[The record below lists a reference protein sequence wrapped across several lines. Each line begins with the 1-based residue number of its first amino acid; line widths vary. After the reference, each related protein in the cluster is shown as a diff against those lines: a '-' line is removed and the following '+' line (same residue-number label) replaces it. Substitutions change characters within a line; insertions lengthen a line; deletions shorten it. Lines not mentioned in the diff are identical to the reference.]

1 MANFP
6 LLTAILLTPIWG
18 ILVLSFMPREAD
30 RTIKMISAVTMAIAL
45 GLTLYACWAY
55 DSVAGGMQF
64 VENVPWIKEL
74 GVAYS
79 LGVDGISLPLLL
91 LTMLV
96 GFSTV
101 FVSWNIDRRSKEF
114 FIQLLLLVVGAIG
127 TFVSQDLFV
136 FLLFYELGIIP
147 SYIMVVVWGS
157 SERVSKEYAAMK
169 LTIYLLIGSAFML
182 AGVIALYLNAFPAG
196 MRTFSMQ
203 ALAQAHVLGNLS
215 EHVQVVVFFLLLLGF
230 GSTLS
235 MWPFYSWAP
244 DGYAAAPTGVSMLHA
259 GVLKKIGGYG
269 VIRIGLLVL
278 PLGAKF
284 WAPFIALVAVVNILY
299 AAFVALAQKDLKYI
313 VGYSSISHMGYILI
327 GFAALN
333 VIGIDGAIANMFAHG
348 IMSALFFAMIGL
360 VYDKTNTRQVPDLGG
375 IAHQMPRVAVGFML
389 AGMSSL
395 GLPGLAGFVPEFTI
409 FVGAFKVYS
418 VYTLLAIFGIVFTA
432 LYVLRVLANV
442 LFGPRRKEF
451 DSCSDASGAELVSLV
466 VLGTVLIVVG
476 IFPQLLMGMVN
487 SGVKPAMSLLVNLH
501 AAPTLLGGV
510 FQ

>member
-55 DSVAGGMQF
+55 DVGLGGMQYI
-64 VENVPWIKEL
+64 ENVPWITEL
-74 GVAYS
+74 GVSYS

-101 FVSWNIDRRSKEF
+101 FVSWNVNNRSKEF

-127 TFVSQDLFV
+127 TFVSRDLFV

-157 SERVSKEYAAMK
+157 AERVSKEYAAMK
-169 LTIYLLIGSAFML
+169 LTIYLLLGSAFML
-182 AGVIALYLNAFPAG
+182 AGVIALYLNAYPEG

-203 ALAQAHVLGNLS
+203 ALAQAHAIGNLS
-215 EHVQVVVFFLLLLGF
+215 EHVQIVIFFLLLLGF

-269 VIRIGLLVL
+269 LIRLGLLVL
-278 PLGAKF
+278 PLGVKF
-284 WAPFIALVAVVNILY
+284 WAPIIALVAVVNILY

-333 VIGIDGAIANMFAHG
+333 VISIDGAIANMFAHG

-360 VYDKTNTRQVPDLGG
+360 VYDKTKTRRVPDLGG
-375 IAHQMPRVAVGFML
+375 LANQMPRIAIGFML

-395 GLPGLAGFVPEFTI
+395 GLPGLAGFIPEFTI
-409 FVGAFKVYS
+409 FVGAFKVYPL
-418 VYTLLAIFGIVFTA
+418 YTLMAISGIVFTA
-432 LYVLRVLANV
+432 LYILRVLANV
-442 LFGPRRKEF
+442 LFGPRREEF
-451 DSCSDASGAELVSLV
+451 DECSDATGVELVSLV
-466 VLGTVLIVVG
+466 LLGSVLVLVG
-476 IFPQLLMGMVN
+476 VFPQLLMGMVN
-487 SGVKPAMSLLVNLH
+487 SGMEPVMPLLLNLH

>member
-1 MANFP
+1 MVDFP

-18 ILVLSFMPREAD
+18 ILVLSVMPREAD
-30 RTIKMISAVTMAIAL
+30 KTIKMISAVTMAIAL
-45 GLTLYACWAY
+45 GLTLYAYWAY
-55 DSVAGGMQF
+55 DVSVGGLQYI
-64 VENVPWIKEL
+64 ENVPWISEL
-74 GVAYS
+74 GVSYA

-101 FVSWNIDRRSKEF
+101 FVSWNVEKRSKEF

-127 TFVSQDLFV
+127 TFVSQDLFI

-182 AGVIALYLNAFPAG
+182 AGVIALYVNAFPAG

-203 ALAQAHVLGNLS
+203 VLAQAHGLGNLS
-215 EHVQVVVFFLLLLGF
+215 EEVQVFTFFLLLLGF

-269 VIRIGLLVL
+269 LIRIGLLIL

-284 WAPFIALVAVVNILY
+284 WAPFIAFFAVVNVLY
-299 AAFVALAQKDLKYI
+299 AAFVTIAQKDLKYI

-333 VIGIDGAIANMFAHG
+333 VISIDGAIANMFAHG

-360 VYDKTNTRQVPDLGG
+360 VYDKTNTRQVFSLGG
-375 IAHQMPRVAVGFML
+375 LAHQMPRVAAGFML

-395 GLPGLAGFVPEFTI
+395 GLPGLAGFVPEFTS
-409 FVGAFKVYS
+409 FVGAFKVFPLF
-418 VYTLLAIFGIVFTA
+418 TLLAISGIVFTA
-432 LYVLRVLANV
+432 LYILRVLANV
-442 LFGPRRKEF
+442 LFGPRRVEF
-451 DSCSDASGAELVSLV
+451 DTCRDASGVELVSLV
-466 VLGTVLIVVG
+466 LLGTVLVVVG
-476 IFPQLLMGMVN
+476 VFPQLLMGMVN
-487 SGVKPAMSLLVNLH
+487 SSMEPVMALLVKLH
-501 AAPTLLGGV
+501 VTPTLLGGV

>member
-1 MANFP
+1 MVDFP

-30 RTIKMISAVTMAIAL
+30 KTIKMISAVTMAIAL
-45 GLTLYACWAY
+45 GLTLYAYWAY
-55 DSVAGGMQF
+55 DVSLGGLQYI
-64 VENVPWIKEL
+64 ENVPWITEL
-74 GVAYS
+74 GISYA

-101 FVSWNIDRRSKEF
+101 FVSWNVEKRSKEF

-127 TFVSQDLFV
+127 TFVSQDLFI

-147 SYIMVVVWGS
+147 SYIMIVVWGS

-169 LTIYLLIGSAFML
+169 LTIYLLIGSAFMI
-182 AGVIALYLNAFPAG
+182 AGVIMLYVNAFSAG

-203 ALAQAHVLGNLS
+203 ALAQAHMIGNLS
-215 EHVQVVVFFLLLLGF
+215 EDVQVVTFFLLLLGF

-269 VIRIGLLVL
+269 LIRIGLLIL

-284 WAPFIALVAVVNILY
+284 WAPFIALFAVANVLY
-299 AAFVALAQKDLKYI
+299 AAFVTIAQKDLKYI

-333 VIGIDGAIANMFAHG
+333 VISIDGAIANMFAHG

-360 VYDKTNTRQVPDLGG
+360 VYDKTKTRQVPNLGG
-375 IAHQMPRVAVGFML
+375 LAHQMPRIATGFML

-395 GLPGLAGFVPEFTI
+395 GLPGLAGFIPEFTT
-409 FVGAFKVYS
+409 FVGAFTVYPL
-418 VYTLLAIFGIVFTA
+418 YTLLAISGIVFTA
-432 LYVLRVLANV
+432 LYILRVLANV
-442 LFGPRRKEF
+442 LFGPRRAEF
-451 DSCSDASGAELVSLV
+451 DTCRDASGTELVSLV
-466 VLGTVLIVVG
+466 LLGTILVVVG
-476 IFPQLLMGMVN
+476 VFPQLLMGMVN
-487 SGVKPAMSLLVNLH
+487 SGMKPVMALLVNLH
-501 AAPTLLGGV
+501 VTPTLLGGV